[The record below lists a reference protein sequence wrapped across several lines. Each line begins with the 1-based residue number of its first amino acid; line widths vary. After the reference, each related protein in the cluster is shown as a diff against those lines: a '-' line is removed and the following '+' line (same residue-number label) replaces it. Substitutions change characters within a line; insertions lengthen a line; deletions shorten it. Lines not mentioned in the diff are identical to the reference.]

1 MLVTLGGQIVKDNMW
16 KEVFIELFLSFDW
29 RKLVQEL
36 TTKGILKLVEKK
48 TTTVREKNK
57 QTKKKNRKNEKPK
70 HCAPIFN

>member
-16 KEVFIELFLSFDW
+16 KEVFIERFLSFDW

-57 QTKKKNRKNEKPK
+57 QKKTGKMKN